1 MNAEARS
8 RKILG
13 RIFSV
18 TIILAAVLLA
28 WAVAFDLRNNPRT
41 DDAQVRANVIGISAQ
56 VGGAVKEIRVV
67 DNQAVRR
74 GDLLVELDARPYAAE
89 VELARARLG
98 LTELEIQADEK
109 QIAAAEAT
117 LKEREARAV
126 YARSYFE
133 RLPGLVREQFITP
146 DKLESAQA
154 EAEAL
159 EAQVK
164 IAQAELDRARNLLGE
179 VNGRNTRREAAAA
192 ALLDAELKLSY
203 CRIYAPC
210 NGYVTNLQITPG
222 AYAAPGTQLFSLVDR
237 TIWFV
242 LANFRET
249 DLRRMR
255 PGMRADIYLMAD
267 SQRKLKGI
275 VQGVPKAIYPLEAPS
290 TVTPGGEGVL
300 SRVSPTLDF
309 ILLAQRYPVRVVID
323 EPEAALFRMGGTA
336 SVIVHTA
343 RGTREGETRLREL
356 QRSSSLP
363 FNAPI
368 DE

>member
-1 MNAEARS
+1 LRDLADLFRRLMNAEARS

-28 WAVAFDLRNNPRT
+28 WAVAVDLRNNPRT

-67 DNQAVRR
+67 DNQAVQR

-154 EAEAL
+154 EAQAL

-192 ALLDAELKLSY
+192 TLRDAGLKLSY
-203 CRIYAPC
+203 CRIFDILISGSG
-210 NGYVTNLQITPG
+210 NDITVFLVALITTFAGLAGLMQVRKTWVPALAQGG
-222 AYAAPGTQLFSLVDR
+222 AMFAVAAPMLPAPDLSLAAMATRVEAVCAGCMVVAGLFGLLSCLTPFLR
-237 TIWFV
+237 T
-242 LANFRET
+242 ET
-249 DLRRMR
+249 
-255 PGMRADIYLMAD
+255 
-267 SQRKLKGI
+267 KK
-275 VQGVPKAIYPLEAPS
+275 
-290 TVTPGGEGVL
+290 
-300 SRVSPTLDF
+300 
-309 ILLAQRYPVRVVID
+309 
-323 EPEAALFRMGGTA
+323 
-336 SVIVHTA
+336 
-343 RGTREGETRLREL
+343 
-356 QRSSSLP
+356 
-363 FNAPI
+363 
-368 DE
+368 

>member
-28 WAVAFDLRNNPRT
+28 WAVAVDLRNNPRT

-67 DNQAVRR
+67 DNQAVQR
-74 GDLLVELDARPYAAE
+74 GVVELDARPYAAE

-179 VNGRNTRREAAAA
+179 VNGRNTRREAAGAT
-192 ALLDAELKLSY
+192 LRDAELKLSY

-222 AYAAPGTQLFSLVDR
+222 AYSAPGTQLFSLVDR

-255 PGMRADIYLMAD
+255 PGMPAEIYLMAD
-267 SQRKLKGI
+267 SQWKLKGI

-290 TVTPGGEGVL
+290 TLTPGGEGVL

-343 RGTREGETRLREL
+343 RGTREGEARLRDL